1 MPKRMLHRRS
11 RRPVKRRRVRRSGV
25 MSARGPSRSI
35 SRGQSAVLRI
45 PTMGCLPPRCRVRL
59 TYQTTNVLGN
69 GTVTGDSNIYRLN
82 SPFDPDYTG
91 TGSSAIGFATFANLY
106 DRYYVHGH
114 HAVVSAQQRDN
125 SNVTANSIS
134 AMVGCTVADAIP
146 SDPVGNW
153 DTESKFQAYKLINM
167 PRGSG
172 AGGIYRMYSNI
183 CSRNTTGFAVPA
195 SGANAN
201 RYTARSWNGP
211 TQFAF
216 RDKRVYPKYDPMAAY
231 VDGALIPHPQDGRFP
246 LTAASTGVPLDGM
259 FLQVWAWSIPINA
272 STILPLPYTHTQ
284 VEITYDVEFYSPQQ
298 VEQADV
304 RSQAGGYMDEE
315 KNELP

>member
-1 MPKRMLHRRS
+1 
-11 RRPVKRRRVRRSGV
+11 
-25 MSARGPSRSI
+25 
-35 SRGQSAVLRI
+35 
-45 PTMGCLPPRCRVRL
+45 VRL
-59 TYQTTNVLGN
+59 TYQHTDVLGN
-69 GTVTGDSNIYRLN
+69 GTVTGDFNIYRLN

-114 HAVVSAQQRDN
+114 NAVVSAQQRDT
-125 SNVTANSIS
+125 SAVTVNAVN

-153 DTESKFQAYKLINM
+153 DTESTFQAYKLINM

-183 CSRNTTGFAVPA
+183 CCRNTSGVAVPA
-195 SGANAN
+195 SGSNLSKYA
-201 RYTARSWNGP
+201 SKGWNGP

-216 RDKRVYPKYDPMAAY
+216 QDKRTYPKYDPMAAY

-246 LTAASTGVPLDGM
+246 MTASTTGVPLDGM
-259 FLQVWAWSIPINA
+259 FLQVWSWSIPINA
-272 STILPLPYTHTQ
+272 STFLPLPYTHYQ

-298 VEQADV
+298 VEQATAA
-304 RSQAGGYMDEE
+304 STAGGYADEE
-315 KNELP
+315 KTALP